1 MTLQSPVY
9 LIGIGGSGM
18 SAIARLLLE
27 RGVAVSGSDRQPSAL
42 TESLRAAGAKV
53 FIGHHAENVQG
64 AALVVRSSAV
74 RDDNPEVIAA
84 RQQGV
89 AVLKRSEFLGQL
101 IGEQASIAVAGS
113 HGKST
118 TTAMIAWMLTSLGQ
132 DPAYI
137 IGGISSNLRT
147 NAHAGRGTHF
157 VIEADEYDGMFLGL
171 RPTLAVVTNIEHD
184 HPDLYPTPE
193 DFYQAFV
200 GFSRCIRPGGTLLA
214 CQDDPGAA
222 RLLAECAAAGI
233 HTLAYGQDT
242 LENVAPNQKGGFD
255 ARCHLPSGSC
265 RFSLQISGRH
275 NLLNALAA
283 LNVAGLLGLPLEK
296 AAAALDEFSGTG
308 RRFDVRGV
316 AGGVTVIDDYAH
328 HPTHIRATLAAARSR
343 YPGQRI
349 WAVWQPHT
357 YSRTRTLLVDYAM
370 AFAEADRVLVTEVY
384 PAREPAPSDGFSAR
398 QVVKAMPHMAV
409 EFVPTIPQATTR
421 LLASLQEGDVVL
433 VLSAGDAD
441 QISAQILVAL
451 ETGHSSTGG

>member
-27 RGVAVSGSDRQPSAL
+27 RGLAVSGSDRQPSAL
-42 TESLRAAGAKV
+42 TESLRAAGAKI
-53 FIGHHAENVQG
+53 FIGHHAENVRD
-64 AALVVRSSAV
+64 ASLVVRSSAV
-74 RDDNPEVIAA
+74 HDDNPEVVAA
-84 RQQGV
+84 HQQGI

-101 IGEQASIAVAGS
+101 IGDQPCIAVAGS

-118 TTAMIAWMLTSLGQ
+118 TTAMIAWMLTSLEQ
-132 DPAYI
+132 DPSYI
-137 IGGISSNLRT
+137 IGGISSNLGT
-147 NAHAGRGTHF
+147 NAHAGQGTHF

-171 RPTLAVVTNIEHD
+171 RPTVAVITNVEHD

-200 GFSRCIRPGGTLLA
+200 NFSKCIRPNGKLIA

-222 RLLAECAAAGI
+222 RLLAECASGNMQTI
-233 HTLAYGQDT
+233 AYGQGN
-242 LENVAPNQKGGFD
+242 LSQVALNKKGGFD
-255 ARCHLPSGSC
+255 ANCHLRSANC
-265 RFSLQISGRH
+265 QISLQIPGRH
-275 NLLNALAA
+275 NLLNALSA
-283 LNVAGLLGLPLEK
+283 LNVADVLGLSLEK
-296 AAAALDEFSGTG
+296 AAIALNAFTGTG

-316 AGGVTVIDDYAH
+316 AGGVIVIDDYAH

-357 YSRTRTLLVDYAM
+357 YSRTRTLLIDYAM

-384 PAREPAPSDGFSAR
+384 PAREPAPADGFSAR
-398 QVVKAMPHMAV
+398 QVVQAMPHMAV

-421 LLASLQEGDVVL
+421 LLASLTEGDVVL

-441 QISAQILVAL
+441 QISAQILIAL
-451 ETGHSSTGG
+451 ETGQPSTGG